1 MIGPRCCGG
10 NDGAGLML
18 TPRMLL
24 VLEALAAAASVHDL
38 IHVLAHACIH
48 IRFCDPFVIGLG
60 MGDQRPAA
68 GS

>member
-1 MIGPRCCGG
+1 
-10 NDGAGLML
+10 ML

-24 VLEALAAAASVHDL
+24 VLVLEALAAASVHDL

-60 MGDQRPAA
+60 MGDQRPAV